1 MKIDSINFSFFQW
14 KSFFINKQVNNHLDK
29 KPNYKFFVDIISK
42 SFAAIENLIQ
52 SNNFYNYLKQSKQ
65 VKVNSRIFDKKK
77 DSKQILEIQKI
88 AKIIL
93 KTKDDRNKL
102 ENLFDSNRIIFFKL
116 DFHSKHHLLICF
128 AVNIQDKW
136 KLFPL
141 FWDFNH
147 CIDLVSDKF
156 DSSEKYKW
164 LLSEISI

>member
-1 MKIDSINFSFFQW
+1 MKIEFVNFSFFQW
-14 KSFFINKQVNNHLDK
+14 KSFFIDKETNNELDE
-29 KPNYKFFVDIISK
+29 KPNSKLFIKIISK
-42 SFAAIENLIQ
+42 SLEAIQNLCQ
-52 SNNFYNYLKQSKQ
+52 SNNFYNNLMQSKQ
-65 VKVNSRIFDKKK
+65 SRVNSRIFDKKK
-77 DSKQILEIQKI
+77 DSKQILEIQNI

-116 DFHSKHHLLICF
+116 DFHSKHHRLICF

-156 DSSEKYKW
+156 DSSEKYQW
-164 LLSEISI
+164 SLNEINI